1 MNIYT
6 MISSADSI
14 TWGACELESPTLRRL
29 RCGGLLVEMC
39 RSQDQIY
46 LASKTLSKKEIDN
59 FDEDAPIE
67 WNRWAVYTG
76 KETVRIQPGLPDLP
90 ILFEP
95 ESSVQVPAGG
105 EVRIFVQLPL
115 SVVIKVPDELDP
127 LLAEFPTEKL
137 SHAWFGESD
146 QEELCYSVSTSGR
159 SSDDSTVIAPIQI
172 RNDSAE
178 ALDVSRLCLRV
189 AGLSIYRSD
198 GKLWSNETV
207 VQFRGGIHPSKVSVR
222 KGPPVEA
229 VAADLVAPPREREA
243 DSVMRRGFRSLRRWT
258 ADFLDLN

>member
-1 MNIYT
+1 

-14 TWGACELESPTLRRL
+14 TWGACELDSPALRRL
-29 RCGGLLVEMC
+29 RCGRLLVEMC
-39 RSQDQIY
+39 RSQDQLY
-46 LASKTLSKKEIDN
+46 LASKTLSKKEIDD
-59 FDEDAPIE
+59 FDESAPIE
-67 WNRWAVYTG
+67 WSRWAVYTG
-76 KETVRIQPGLPDLP
+76 NETVRIQPGLPDLP

-95 ESSVQVPAGG
+95 ESGFQVPAGG
-105 EVRIFVQLPL
+105 EVRILVKLPL
-115 SVVIKVPDELDP
+115 SVVVKVPDELDP

-146 QEELCYSVSTSGR
+146 QEELCYSVSTSDS

-172 RNDSAE
+172 RNDAAE

-189 AGLSIYRSD
+189 SGLSIFRSE

-207 VQFRGGIHPSKVSVR
+207 IHFQGGRQPSKVSVR

-229 VAADLVAPPREREA
+229 VAADLIAPPRDCA
-243 DSVMRRGFRSLRRWT
+243 PASVLGRTVRSIRRW
-258 ADFLDLN
+258 ASGFLASN